1 MNSIAWSH
9 QAKTSYLDTI
19 EFILLKWT
27 IREAT
32 KLAVDVNELIEKLR
46 TNKHLCPPSKKIS
59 LRKCVVS
66 KQTSVVYQINQSE
79 IVIVGF
85 IDNRSNHSF

>member
-1 MNSIAWSH
+1 MNKVIWSH
-9 QAKTSYLDTI
+9 RAKTSYLETL

-27 IREAT
+27 VREAT
-32 KLAVDVNELIEKLR
+32 NLEEMVNELIEKLR
-46 TNKHLCPPSKKIS
+46 SNKHLCPLSKKTS

-66 KQTSVVYQINQSE
+66 KQTSMVYSLNGNE

-85 IDNRSNHSF
+85 IDNRSQHSF